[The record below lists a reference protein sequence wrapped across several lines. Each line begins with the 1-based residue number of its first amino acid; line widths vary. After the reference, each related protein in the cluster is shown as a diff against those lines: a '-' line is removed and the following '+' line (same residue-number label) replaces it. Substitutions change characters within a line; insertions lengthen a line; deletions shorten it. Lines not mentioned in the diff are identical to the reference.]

1 MIWSLGILQEILKGL
16 VIGVGAGV
24 TTAALLGLRS
34 WLIRYRN
41 RREQI
46 PYIRDLITSQMD
58 RILSAT
64 DLPPYKPGAE
74 PIAADRV
81 RFAHFNQL
89 RTALLVALSSRVTAL
104 TYKEV
109 SSLHKIIA
117 DTDRIMTDLTLNERG
132 IMPLARAQPF
142 FASLQSLLQNC
153 GVRGV
158 IEGKRLK

>member
-1 MIWSLGILQEILKGL
+1 MSESILVEILKGL
-16 VIGVGAGV
+16 LIGAGASL
-24 TTAALLGLRS
+24 TATVILGLRS

-46 PYIRDLITSQMD
+46 PYIRDLLTSQMD

-81 RFAHFNQL
+81 RFAYFNEL
-89 RTALLVALSSRVTAL
+89 RTALLVALSSRATAL

-117 DTDRIMTDLTLNERG
+117 DNDRIMTDLTLNERG

-142 FASLQSLLQNC
+142 FASLQSLSWLGMPN
-153 GVRGV
+153 
-158 IEGKRLK
+158 KKLS